1 MIKKATLFALST
13 ILFATSLCWA
23 QKQVTGEEVQAN
35 PLSYDGKKVFIYV
48 DSVNFPA
55 KNTNQKKGFSEYWVG
70 TAIDSHWGQSSK
82 SGTRTIGDR
91 DKSGSLFVRVPLTD
105 IEKFDNNYAAKAGQG
120 LVGARK
126 KITGTFRANKSI
138 DGGYLDLSDG
148 SSIGIDS
155 PSRADKSKNK

>member
-1 MIKKATLFALST
+1 
-13 ILFATSLCWA
+13 
-23 QKQVTGEEVQAN
+23 
-35 PLSYDGKKVFIYV
+35 
-48 DSVNFPA
+48 
-55 KNTNQKKGFSEYWVG
+55 
-70 TAIDSHWGQSSK
+70 
-82 SGTRTIGDR
+82 
-91 DKSGSLFVRVPLTD
+91 VPLTD
-105 IEKFDNNYAAKAGQG
+105 TEKFDNNYAAKAGQG